1 MLFTKFIGKREIK
14 MLEKSVRKN
23 HPSMVSLVEQIE
35 QYRTLYDDIT
45 ANGTVIQYADRH
57 ALGLLACM
65 LCQYDKLLQELM
77 DNGAATEVQGDR
89 AMITKKNP
97 AGDLLL
103 RLGPQIK
110 AMFAEF
116 KMTPASRGKTFGGTG
131 ETPKTVDDGFGDI

>member
-1 MLFTKFIGKREIK
+1 MLFTKFIGKRKIK

-23 HPSMVSLVEQIE
+23 HPKAVRTIEQIE

-65 LCQYDKLLQELM
+65 VCQYDQLSQDLM
-77 DNGAATEVQGDR
+77 ENGAANEVQGDR

-103 RLGPQIK
+103 RLAPQIK

-131 ETPKTVDDGFGDI
+131 ETPKTVDDGFGEI